1 VLVVTKI
8 IYSVAPAALL
18 PLMTLNH
25 ALFSHLAATAD
36 DLLFTSTPL
45 FQSLCLSM
53 AFALDGVLAAPG
65 GGKKQRVK
73 PTLRKAAVVRTRRVI
88 RNNYRLIPDI
98 FNVVYDAYNTHGER
112 LLPILGVILAVSLRL
127 KVITKKTGDDQPEQ
141 SLAKK
146 YVAMQKDKLVEL
158 YLDKVLSSKTPV
170 SRRVYSSMDD
180 LWSGGLV
187 TDEEW
192 KTRVLPLVDR
202 MLIRSPEVV
211 LPSRSFPEHSMVL
224 FF

>member
-1 VLVVTKI
+1 
-8 IYSVAPAALL
+8 
-18 PLMTLNH
+18 MTLNH
-25 ALFSHLAATAD
+25 ALFTYLASIAED
-36 DLLFTSTPL
+36 IQFTSTPL

-65 GGKKQRVK
+65 GGKKQKVK

-98 FNVVYDAYNTHGER
+98 FNVVYDGYNTHGER
-112 LLPILGVILAVSLRL
+112 LLPMLGVILAVSLRL
-127 KVITKKTGDDQPEQ
+127 KVVPKKTQDGQPEQ
-141 SLAKK
+141 SLAEK
-146 YVAMQKDKLVEL
+146 YVAIQKDKLVEL

-180 LWSGGLV
+180 LWTAGLI
-187 TDEEW
+187 THEDW

-211 LPSRSFPEHSMVL
+211 LPSR
-224 FF
+224 FFQDI